1 MHAVLFHCLALASAV
16 RTAVPV
22 SRCAAPALRR
32 LVPPVNRLDAP
43 IEEESAEAFVTSGSF
58 SGVGAWM
65 QQNVMQ
71 GVADGPATYTVMT
84 VYFVQGILGLAS
96 LARTYFL
103 KENLHLGPAESS
115 ALLGIA
121 SLPWVIKPVYGF
133 LTDALPILGYRRKPY
148 LILAGLLGA
157 AGWASLA
164 TWVHTPGQAIL
175 ASTIASLGVAMSDV
189 VVDSLVVERARD
201 DASASSG
208 ALQSLCWSCSS
219 FGGLASAYLS
229 GSLLETMTPQQVGWR
244 LIASDCV

>member
-1 MHAVLFHCLALASAV
+1 
-16 RTAVPV
+16 
-22 SRCAAPALRR
+22 
-32 LVPPVNRLDAP
+32 
-43 IEEESAEAFVTSGSF
+43 
-58 SGVGAWM
+58 M

-71 GVADGPATYTVMT
+71 GVAGGPATYTVMA

-164 TWVHTPGQAIL
+164 TWVHTPAQAIL
-175 ASTIASLGVAMSDV
+175 ASTVASLGVAMSDV

-229 GSLLETMTPQQVGWR
+229 GSLLETMTPQQV
-244 LIASDCV
+244 